1 MGKTAQSWD
10 TWDWQGLR
18 IVQMW
23 GIRKKGEIRKKIKIL
38 VKGTENIKEEQFQRA
53 DKWFGLEDVEFVPV
67 EKPSKDD
74 QVNVQIWSS
83 RGSIWATDMDLWL
96 STYCLQ

>member
-38 VKGTENIKEEQFQRA
+38 VRGTENIKEE
-53 DKWFGLEDVEFVPV
+53 
-67 EKPSKDD
+67 
-74 QVNVQIWSS
+74 
-83 RGSIWATDMDLWL
+83 
-96 STYCLQ
+96 